1 MFDKES
7 CALFPTVALILA
19 VLGIDFDARLMH
31 NAMLEVER
39 CSGEGELEEEEYE
52 RCMFRDSEL
61 RPARGGRVFEPRC
74 VGAGYER
81 DFPE

>member
-7 CALFPTVALILA
+7 CALFPTVSLILA
-19 VLGIDFDARLMH
+19 FPGIDFDARSMH
-31 NAMLEVER
+31 NTMLEVER

-61 RPARGGRVFEPRC
+61 RPARGGRVFKPRC
-74 VGAGYER
+74 VGAGYTR
-81 DFPE
+81 AYPE

>member
-7 CALFPTVALILA
+7 CALCPTVSLILPFP
-19 VLGIDFDARLMH
+19 GIDFDARSMH

-61 RPARGGRVFEPRC
+61 RLARGGRVFEPRC
-74 VGAGYER
+74 VGAGYTR

>member
-1 MFDKES
+1 VFDKET
-7 CALFPTVALILA
+7 CVLFSTVALILA
-19 VLGIDFDARLMH
+19 FLGIDFDARSMH
-31 NAMLEVER
+31 NEMLEVER

-61 RPARGGRVFEPRC
+61 RPARGGRVFEPKC

-81 DFPE
+81 DFSE

>member
-7 CALFPTVALILA
+7 CALFPTVSLILA
-19 VLGIDFDARLMH
+19 FPGIDFDARSMH
-31 NAMLEVER
+31 NTMLEVER

-52 RCMFRDSEL
+52 RCMFLDSEL

-74 VGAGYER
+74 VGAGYTR

>member
-1 MFDKES
+1 MFDKET
-7 CALFPTVALILA
+7 CALFLTVALILA
-19 VLGIDFDARLMH
+19 FLGIDFDARSMH
-31 NAMLEVER
+31 NDMLEVER

-81 DFPE
+81 SLSE